1 MMTYETPSRE
11 ELQEEF
17 ALAVKLYQAKT
28 GVKPEVS
35 KYIIACLVSEK
46 RKIDIRRYMW
56 NILGMKRGTY
66 ENIIHILEMNGI
78 NHYKE

>member
-1 MMTYETPSRE
+1 MTYETPSKE

-17 ALAVKLYQAKT
+17 AHTAKLYQAKT

-35 KYIIACLVSEK
+35 KYIIACWMSER

-66 ENIIHILEMNGI
+66 ENIIQILEMNGI
-78 NHYKE
+78 THYKE